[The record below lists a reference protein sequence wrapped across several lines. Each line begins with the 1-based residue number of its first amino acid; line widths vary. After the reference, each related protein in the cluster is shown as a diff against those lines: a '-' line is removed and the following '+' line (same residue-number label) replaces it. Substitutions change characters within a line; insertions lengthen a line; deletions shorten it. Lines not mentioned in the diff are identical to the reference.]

1 MRKVVEQVDSVDSSQ
16 CMCIYCYVHDV
27 AHLLLHVVMCMC
39 PCWLHVACKSMLP
52 RRTTSRRLLRRYQG
66 I

>member
-1 MRKVVEQVDSVDSSQ
+1 MKKVVEQVDSVDSSQ

-39 PCWLHVACKSMLP
+39 PCCM
-52 RRTTSRRLLRRYQG
+52 
-66 I
+66 

>member
-1 MRKVVEQVDSVDSSQ
+1 MRKVVERVDSVDSSQ

-39 PCWLHVACKSMLP
+39 PCCM
-52 RRTTSRRLLRRYQG
+52 
-66 I
+66 